1 MDCKGM
7 LRRWGSLISFFF
19 ILYFLI
25 WELPTHTKT
34 SHYLNK
40 ERSIIT
46 KIHFAY
52 YYQYTNGID
61 IVFAD
66 NTLLFL
72 FYEGAEKNLQTT
84 PNYQRLI
91 DNLTI
96 DDLLKYIILALDCE
110 LQV

>member
-1 MDCKGM
+1 M
-7 LRRWGSLISFFF
+7 
-19 ILYFLI
+19 
-25 WELPTHTKT
+25 
-34 SHYLNK
+34 
-40 ERSIIT
+40 
-46 KIHFAY
+46 
-52 YYQYTNGID
+52 
-61 IVFAD
+61 FAD